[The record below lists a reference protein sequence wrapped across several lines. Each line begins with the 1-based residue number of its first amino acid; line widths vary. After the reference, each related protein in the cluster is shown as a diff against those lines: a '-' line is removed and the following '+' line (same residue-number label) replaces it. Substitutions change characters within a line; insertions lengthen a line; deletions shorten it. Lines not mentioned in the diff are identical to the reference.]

1 MQAQEVEYH
10 YCEPSHFNMLLL
22 PIYQVRV
29 IAGRQ
34 YPIRARHALALGLR
48 AANMNQFGTE
58 TAYS

>member
-22 PIYQVRV
+22 RV